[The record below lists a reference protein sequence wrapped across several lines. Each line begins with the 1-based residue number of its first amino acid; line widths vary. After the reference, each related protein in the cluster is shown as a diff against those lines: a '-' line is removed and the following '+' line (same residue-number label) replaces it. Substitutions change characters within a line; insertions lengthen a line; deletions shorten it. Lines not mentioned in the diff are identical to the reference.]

1 MEIDSTDLISKN
13 LNELKKLITN
23 LTTDEISMISKISS
37 LVINTIKSG
46 GCIFWCGNGGSASD
60 SQHLAAELIG
70 RFKNNREPYKS
81 ISLTAD
87 SSVITCISNDFGY
100 ENLFSRQLEGLGNKG
115 DLVITLSTSGN
126 SINLKNLLE
135 KAKEKGINSVAILGK
150 GGGLVKDLADYTLI
164 INSNN
169 TARIQEVHILIGH
182 IICQIVEE
190 ELNGT

>member
-150 GGGLVKDLADYTLI
+150 GGGLIKDLADYTLI